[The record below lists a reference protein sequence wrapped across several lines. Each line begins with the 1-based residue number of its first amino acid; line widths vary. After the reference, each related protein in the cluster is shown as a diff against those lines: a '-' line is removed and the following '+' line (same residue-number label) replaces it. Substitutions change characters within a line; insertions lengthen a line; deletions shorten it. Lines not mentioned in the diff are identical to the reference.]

1 MREFG
6 NFSLL
11 LLAVLVSWAG
21 VVFGIVLL
29 INYASLAGIAIL
41 FAIILI
47 AYLVNLNDQPRKK
60 ASK

>member
-11 LLAVLVSWAG
+11 LLAVLGSWAV

-29 INYASLAGIAIL
+29 VNYASLAGIAIL